1 MSEMQYNIQG
11 HHLDVGDALKTHIQ
25 DKLDTIN
32 EKYFNRGIEATV
44 TMTKD
49 GGSTFKTHIS
59 MKGGKD
65 VIIQADS
72 SAHDPY
78 GSFEDAAEKVA
89 KQLRRYK
96 RRLRDHHNRE
106 ENDVEQQLHE
116 AQSYVISRQ
125 EEPAND
131 EAEEFENGDE
141 PLIIA
146 ETKTNI
152 LKLSVSDAVMHME
165 LSNVNA
171 LMFKNAQNGE
181 LNVVYR
187 RMDGNIGWIDP
198 AKK

>member
-25 DKLDTIN
+25 DKLDAIN

-65 VIIQADS
+65 IIIQADS

-78 GSFEDAAEKVA
+78 GSFEEAAEKVA

-125 EEPAND
+125 EETAND

-181 LNVVYR
+181 LNVVYKR
-187 RMDGNIGWIDP
+187 ADGNIGWIDP

>member
-1 MSEMQYNIQG
+1 
-11 HHLDVGDALKTHIQ
+11 
-25 DKLDTIN
+25 
-32 EKYFNRGIEATV
+32 
-44 TMTKD
+44 
-49 GGSTFKTHIS
+49 
-59 MKGGKD
+59 
-65 VIIQADS
+65 
-72 SAHDPY
+72 
-78 GSFEDAAEKVA
+78 
-89 KQLRRYK
+89 RRYK

-181 LNVVYR
+181 LNVVYKR
-187 RMDGNIGWIDP
+187 ADGNIGWIDP

>member
-25 DKLDTIN
+25 DKLDAIN

-65 VIIQADS
+65 IIIQADS

-78 GSFEDAAEKVA
+78 GSFEEAAEKVA

-181 LNVVYR
+181 LNVVYKR
-187 RMDGNIGWIDP
+187 ADGNIGWIDP

>member
-25 DKLDTIN
+25 DKLDAIN

-65 VIIQADS
+65 IIIQADS

-181 LNVVYR
+181 LNVVYKR
-187 RMDGNIGWIDP
+187 ADGNIGWIDP